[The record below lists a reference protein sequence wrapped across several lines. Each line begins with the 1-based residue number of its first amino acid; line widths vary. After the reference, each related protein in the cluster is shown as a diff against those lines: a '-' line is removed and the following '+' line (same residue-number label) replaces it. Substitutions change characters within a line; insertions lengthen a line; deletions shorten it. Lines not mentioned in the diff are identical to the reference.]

1 MASAPLAVCPPLS
14 PCPRLCLKRQVRQGD
29 PRWQWAHFGATA
41 AGWAS
46 GPTGRFMLRASGQT
60 ASSTGSGLLTSTPST
75 VKPSGRRTLAR
86 HRKTFL
92 NPPSAWILA
101 QRATHYE
108 RVLVRCSGLKPSA
121 SFRFTCC
128 CRWRPLAVDGDPR
141 TSQGHDWRTPVMR
154 RPGARRRG
162 PVVPGTSSLSGKL
175 TDWLHL
181 HQSRPERVPG
191 CPRVTVNVRGRPSV
205 RARDGHAHGSG
216 GRARN
221 RVPR

>member
-1 MASAPLAVCPPLS
+1 MSAAVPKAPGTTRRSPMAMGTLRRHCGGMGLRTHRAIHVASI
-14 PCPRLCLKRQVRQGD
+14 
-29 PRWQWAHFGATA
+29 GAD
-41 AGWAS
+41 GK
-46 GPTGRFMLRASGQT
+46 
-60 ASSTGSGLLTSTPST
+60 STGSGLLTSTPST

-181 HQSRPERVPG
+181 HQIQAGTRAGLSASDRERPWQTLRPG
-191 CPRVTVNVRGRPSV
+191 T
-205 RARDGHAHGSG
+205 
-216 GRARN
+216 
-221 RVPR
+221 